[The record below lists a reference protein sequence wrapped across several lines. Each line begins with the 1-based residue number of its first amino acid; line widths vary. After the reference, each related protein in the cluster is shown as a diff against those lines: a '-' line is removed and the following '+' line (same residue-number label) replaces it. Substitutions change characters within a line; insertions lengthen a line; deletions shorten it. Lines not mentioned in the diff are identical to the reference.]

1 VLWRVQPCPR
11 HGVRSWLVHRT
22 VGDCC
27 PWSLYVQT
35 MMWIEGK
42 LRNRMRAIS
51 RELVKSRIQ
60 RVSDIQMIA
69 IKAAV
74 ESTTPAGTS

>member
-1 VLWRVQPCPR
+1 
-11 HGVRSWLVHRT
+11 
-22 VGDCC
+22 
-27 PWSLYVQT
+27 

-60 RVSDIQMIA
+60 RVSDIEMIV

-74 ESTTPAGTS
+74 ESTTRAGTS